1 MTVGMTTSG
10 RRIPFT
16 PTPTDVLGWLG
27 LRRVRVEEL
36 LDAWRFAA
44 EDAALA
50 LAAWRSAPR
59 DLRRDAYHVYR
70 AALDR
75 EAKAADVL
83 AFRRR
88 PRWVSSP

>member
-1 MTVGMTTSG
+1 V
-10 RRIPFT
+10 RPFDYPFA
-16 PTPTDVLGWLG
+16 PTPAAVLGWLG
-27 LRRVRVEEL
+27 LRRLRVEEL

-50 LAAWRSAPR
+50 LAAWRSAPS
-59 DLRRDAYHVYR
+59 DLRHEAYHVYR

-83 AFRRR
+83 ALRRA
-88 PRWVSSP
+88 PGAAS